1 PCRGKEAVRTR
12 TLQKCPTSPGGT
24 GPLPLL
30 VRLVP
35 DQPIFLRALGWGD
48 DDRFAGCFASAW
60 RALPRV
66 AREGIVRLWE
76 THPSWGDLRGP
87 FPIIEL
93 LPDWIRRSRVE
104 EKGTIAV
111 CAAGGHELRFWAP
124 AVDRMPEGCV
134 ATLIAHEL
142 CHVLL
147 RPHAP
152 EGGTDEEHFVRKV
165 VWAWGFDEEGLDEW
179 LAVHRAE
186 LRQLDRQF
194 WPACRLGGAG
204 CALSS

>member
-1 PCRGKEAVRTR
+1 MRGRRNAPWRPRNVRGRRIPPSVRGPAGSGLTATGERTGHGPVTCRGKEAVRTR

-76 THPSWGDLRGP
+76 THPSWGDL
-87 FPIIEL
+87 
-93 LPDWIRRSRVE
+93 
-104 EKGTIAV
+104 
-111 CAAGGHELRFWAP
+111 
-124 AVDRMPEGCV
+124 
-134 ATLIAHEL
+134 
-142 CHVLL
+142 
-147 RPHAP
+147 
-152 EGGTDEEHFVRKV
+152 
-165 VWAWGFDEEGLDEW
+165 
-179 LAVHRAE
+179 
-186 LRQLDRQF
+186 
-194 WPACRLGGAG
+194 
-204 CALSS
+204 